1 METLRLQD
9 GQVLHLEYHRRRLA
23 ASLEAHGMV
32 LAKARDCAERM
43 SSWAM
48 EESRKHATG
57 IYRASFTLS
66 LDGQISLRCIPYS
79 RPVLRSFRLVEA
91 EELEYSYKYAD
102 RRALEAIAG
111 TCGPNEVAL
120 VVQGGLLTD
129 STFSNIVCQSRSGEL
144 FTPAN
149 PLLRGTCRER
159 CLEKGLLQA
168 VDIPASE
175 MGQFESIHL
184 INAMNEPG
192 DWVIPIRDPGNLESI
207 RLINATNEPGD
218 WVIPIREPGNLE
230 SIRLINATN
239 EPGDLAI
246 PIREPGNL
254 ESIRLINAT
263 NEPGDL
269 EIPIRE
275 AGTEDRTAF
284 AQNRTPE

>member
-1 METLRLQD
+1 MAIDKSRFLETLRLQD
-9 GQVLHLEYHRRRLA
+9 GQVLHLEYHQRRLA
-23 ASLEAHGMV
+23 ASLEAHGV
-32 LAKARDCAERM
+32 NPVEAKRCADRLSSLAR
-43 SSWAM
+43 
-48 EESRKHATG
+48 EESRKHAKG
-57 IYRASFTLS
+57 VYRASFTLS
-66 LDGQISLRCIPYS
+66 LDGQINLRCIPYS
-79 RPVLRSFRLVEA
+79 RPVVRSFRLVEA

-144 FTPAN
+144 FTPAS

-175 MGQFESIHL
+175 LGQFESIHL

-192 DWVIPIRDPGNLESI
+192 DLV
-207 RLINATNEPGD
+207 
-218 WVIPIREPGNLE
+218 
-230 SIRLINATN
+230 
-239 EPGDLAI
+239 I

-269 EIPIRE
+269 EIPSREPENLESIRLVNTTNEPKDFEIPSRE
-275 AGTEDRTAF
+275 AGTEDRIAF
-284 AQNRTPE
+284 AQNRTPQ